1 MSFNRRS
8 EYHEP
13 ITHIFLEWE
22 IELYGIADLEGI
34 VTPADD
40 TGGHFPKAVSFS
52 VLMDPAIMALV
63 RNGPNQEYAE
73 EYRRVNDR
81 INRVA
86 SSIQSCID
94 DLGFRTRIIP
104 ASDRSDP
111 VHIKGD
117 FPHKTAATRAGLG
130 WIGRSCLL
138 ITKRHGPWLRLGT
151 VLTDLPVDCNT
162 PITKHY
168 CGKCQKCVDACPAG
182 ALIGRAWQPDV
193 QREDLLDALRC
204 DEWKK
209 KHYFQFNE
217 GHNCGICAAFCPF
230 GK

>member
-8 EYHEP
+8 KYHEL
-13 ITHIFLEWE
+13 ITDIFLEWE

-40 TGGHFPKAVSFS
+40 TGGNFPKAVSFA
-52 VLMDPAIMALV
+52 VMMNPDIMANI
-63 RNGPNQEYAE
+63 RSGPNERYAD
-73 EYRRVNDR
+73 EYRRVNGL
-81 INRVA
+81 INKITSTLEAEIRTT
-86 SSIQSCID
+86 
-94 DLGFRTRIIP
+94 GFKSHMIP
-104 ASDRSDP
+104 ASDRTDP

-130 WIGRSCLL
+130 WIGRNCLL
-138 ITKRHGPWLRLGT
+138 ITKTHGPWLRLGT
-151 VLTDLPVDCNT
+151 VLTDLPVNCNT

-168 CGKCQKCVDACPAG
+168 CGKCRKCVDSCPEG
-182 ALIGRAWQPDV
+182 ALIGHAWQPDV
-193 QREDLLDALRC
+193 QREDLLDVLKC

-217 GHNCGICAAFCPF
+217 GHNCGICAAVCPF